1 MNRISDKK
9 MSPLS
14 PRYEKTICRSLVNGF
29 LSIYVEMLCGI
40 RLGCPMAIQ
49 QFFALDSAY
58 KECGIQEDI
67 GGVLFQTA
75 GSTAT
80 IVVSGYADYT
90 AIISANTVTCRK

>member
-1 MNRISDKK
+1 MSFFRIFIDGA
-9 MSPLS
+9 
-14 PRYEKTICRSLVNGF
+14 RVF
-29 LSIYVEMLCGI
+29 LFS
-40 RLGCPMAIQ
+40 RFRT